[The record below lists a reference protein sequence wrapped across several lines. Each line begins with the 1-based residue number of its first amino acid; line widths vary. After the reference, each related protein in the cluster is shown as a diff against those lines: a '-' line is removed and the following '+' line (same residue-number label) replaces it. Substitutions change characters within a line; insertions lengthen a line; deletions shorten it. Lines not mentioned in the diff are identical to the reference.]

1 MAAPPARRRT
11 SVRDRLGRAVATTPG
26 RIASGFV
33 LVVAA
38 ALLAVAVNLVAATSA
53 AKAIRIVGNDTEPS
67 VVLALQIGAVIADLD
82 AMATHDALAAGISAA
97 GTSRRWRDGKAELD
111 RLVIEASRNITY
123 PDETT
128 ALQGV
133 LRWTGEYHAALA
145 EARDTTDPGRPF
157 LPLQRLQRSHWLL
170 RDFALPQADALAAV
184 NRKPLLDGYDAYR
197 TSSWRDG
204 GAAALT
210 VALLVVILV
219 VLQAFLT
226 RRTRRLVNAPLAA
239 ATVLGL
245 CIIGG
250 LLSVTLTERE
260 SLRAARFDCYDSLD
274 PLFSA
279 KVIVAE
285 MNADL
290 SLWLLDPAGRPGA
303 SQSFD
308 TEARA
313 LLDLDWRDAAAV
325 SRYVGELEA
334 AQGLERRGEAAQALA
349 AVPAKAGLLG
359 KEVANVTF
367 GTAERDPATGAVR
380 NLLAFLQVA
389 DRVRKLTSPG
399 QMMEAVQLREGP
411 GALALG
417 KLTDAL
423 DATIGVNQAQF
434 DLDIRKAR
442 HLVGLTP
449 ALACGAVLA
458 AVLLAAAGLWQRY
471 REYA

>member
-1 MAAPPARRRT
+1 MAAPPAVRRA
-11 SVRDRLGRAVATTPG
+11 SILAGLERAAATTPG
-26 RIASGFV
+26 RIAGGFV
-33 LVVAA
+33 LVVVA
-38 ALLAVAVNLVAATSA
+38 ALLAVAVNLLAAADA
-53 AKAIRIVGNDTEPS
+53 AKAIRIVGRDAEPS
-67 VVLALQIGAVIADLD
+67 VVLALQIGAVLADLD
-82 AMATHDALAAGISAA
+82 ATATDDALAAGISAA
-97 GTSRRWRDGKAELD
+97 GTSQRWRTGKAELD
-111 RLVIEASRNITY
+111 RLVVEASRNITY
-123 PDETT
+123 PDETA
-128 ALQGV
+128 ALQGL
-133 LRWTGEYHAALA
+133 LRWTGEYQAALA
-145 EARDTTDPGRPF
+145 EARNAADPGRPF
-157 LPLQRLQRSHWLL
+157 TAIQRLQWSHRLL
-170 RDFALPQADALAAV
+170 RGFALPQVDALAAA
-184 NRKPLLDGYDAYR
+184 NRKPLLDGYNTYR
-197 TSSWRDG
+197 ASSWRDG

-210 VALLVVILV
+210 IALLVVILV

-325 SRYVGELEA
+325 SRYVDELEA

-423 DATIGVNQAQF
+423 DAVIGVNQAQF

-449 ALACGAVLA
+449 ALACGALLA
-458 AVLLAAAGLWQRY
+458 TVLLAAAGLWQRY